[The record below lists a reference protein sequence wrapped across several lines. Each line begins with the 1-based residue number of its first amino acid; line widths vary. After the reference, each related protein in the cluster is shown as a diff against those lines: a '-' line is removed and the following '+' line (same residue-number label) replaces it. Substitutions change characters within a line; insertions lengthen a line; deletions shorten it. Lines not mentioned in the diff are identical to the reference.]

1 MKPYEPDSE
10 PEAEDDCDARAQQNA
25 KMIDEVK
32 NVTAPKEVYLWES
45 SPAPSPAA
53 SLTRAAPP
61 ETVGCWAAALL
72 SAAEDWLRGQAAS
85 IFAEDA
91 PMDVEETHAAMDMGE
106 ASSEP
111 HADLPNV
118 TAGHGLVNRWNQAV
132 LRAQAASSS
141 DAVDDGSPGAAGHR
155 FLAVPAR
162 SDVPAARGSV
172 SEEPRPPTHT
182 PEEEMAE
189 RLRAFEKAT
198 DKKLRKEDVQ
208 FVRKGSGRMA
218 FQIRGPPRKAEG
230 VRYA

>member
-1 MKPYEPDSE
+1 M
-10 PEAEDDCDARAQQNA
+10 
-25 KMIDEVK
+25 
-32 NVTAPKEVYLWES
+32 
-45 SPAPSPAA
+45 
-53 SLTRAAPP
+53 
-61 ETVGCWAAALL
+61 
-72 SAAEDWLRGQAAS
+72 RGQAAS

-91 PMDVEETHAAMDMGE
+91 PMDVEETHAAMDMAE
-106 ASSEP
+106 ASGEP

-198 DKKLRKEDVQ
+198 DEKIAPRRRALCAQRQWTNGISNPRATKK
-208 FVRKGSGRMA
+208 SGRSPLCLIIWQEKWNRFA
-218 FQIRGPPRKAEG
+218 R
-230 VRYA
+230 